1 MIPELLWIGLGL
13 VLLYYGAEFLVNGA
27 SSLALRL
34 GLTPLVVGLTVVAF
48 GTSAPEMVVSVK
60 ASLAGQGNLALGN
73 VVGSNIFNIAIILGF
88 SALICPMKV
97 QVQLIRIDMPVL
109 IGVTLLTLL
118 LVSDRQLARWEG
130 LLFLSGAVGYTLF
143 ALHLARRETSQEAL
157 QEFATE
163 LPQPKG
169 PVWLDWV
176 RIGGGI
182 ILLVGGGHALVH
194 GSVHLARM
202 LGISEAIIGLT
213 IVATGT
219 SLPELATSIVAA
231 LKKEADIAV
240 GNVVGSNILNLLAIL
255 GVSATI
261 HPFSAAG
268 ITALDLGTMVAV
280 SLVLLP
286 IMWTGFEVR
295 RWEGALLLAAYGTY
309 LFFLWPS

>member
-1 MIPELLWIGLGL
+1 
-13 VLLYYGAEFLVNGA
+13 
-27 SSLALRL
+27 
-34 GLTPLVVGLTVVAF
+34 
-48 GTSAPEMVVSVK
+48 
-60 ASLAGQGNLALGN
+60 
-73 VVGSNIFNIAIILGF
+73 
-88 SALICPMKV
+88 MKV

>member
-73 VVGSNIFNIAIILGF
+73 VVGSNIFNIAIILGL

-213 IVATGT
+213 IVAAGT

>member
-13 VLLYYGAEFLVNGA
+13 VLLYYGAEFLVSGA

-73 VVGSNIFNIAIILGF
+73 VVGSNIFNIAIILGL

-280 SLVLLP
+280 SLILLP

>member
-73 VVGSNIFNIAIILGF
+73 VVGSNIFNIAIILGL

-280 SLVLLP
+280 SLILLP

>member
-73 VVGSNIFNIAIILGF
+73 VVGSNIFNIAIILGL